1 MEGKIFNGGAV
12 GILEELIE
20 SAEEEKGL
28 IPPNFFFLQL
38 YPELEYCVG
47 LQTIMGCLPF
57 EKFVEACKDPQDET
71 NEMRAKT
78 LHKFWNRQ
86 TASSS
91 TGFPYDVQQLLIVK
105 SNYGDLLYETILKG
119 FREAR
124 VALKI
129 GYYVKPWNLEASR
142 EASLQEIVDKVRT
155 IAHRRRRN
163 VIRRDD

>member
-20 SAEEEKGL
+20 SAEEEVLLASCRL
-28 IPPNFFFLQL
+28 IKL
-38 YPELEYCVG
+38 YPELKHCVG
-47 LQTIMGCLPF
+47 LETIMGCLPF

-78 LHKFWNRQ
+78 LHKIWNRQ

-91 TGFPYDVQQLLIVK
+91 TGFPDDVHQLLIVK
-105 SNYGDLLYETILKG
+105 SNYGDHLYETILKG

-142 EASLQEIVDKVRT
+142 EASLQETVDKVRT

>member
-20 SAEEEKGL
+20 SAEEEVLLASCRL
-28 IPPNFFFLQL
+28 IKL
-38 YPELEYCVG
+38 YPELEHCVG
-47 LQTIMGCLPF
+47 VQTIMGCLPF

-78 LHKFWNRQ
+78 LHKLLL
-86 TASSS
+86 
-91 TGFPYDVQQLLIVK
+91 PHDVQQLLIVK
-105 SNYGDLLYETILKG
+105 SNYGDHLYETILKG

-129 GYYVKPWNLEASR
+129 GYYVKPWNSEASR

-155 IAHRRRRN
+155 IAHRRKRN

>member
-20 SAEEEKGL
+20 SAEEEVLLASCRL
-28 IPPNFFFLQL
+28 IKL
-38 YPELEYCVG
+38 YPELEHCVG
-47 LQTIMGCLPF
+47 VQTIMGCLPF

-105 SNYGDLLYETILKG
+105 SNYGDHLYETILKG

>member
-20 SAEEEKGL
+20 SAEEEVLLASCRLIKVWFLFFVSWILRRVL
-28 IPPNFFFLQL
+28 IPPNVFFLQL
-38 YPELEYCVG
+38 YPELEHCVG
-47 LQTIMGCLPF
+47 VQTIMGCLPF

-78 LHKFWNRQ
+78 LHK
-86 TASSS
+86 
-91 TGFPYDVQQLLIVK
+91 
-105 SNYGDLLYETILKG
+105 
-119 FREAR
+119 

-129 GYYVKPWNLEASR
+129 GYYVKPWNSEASR

-155 IAHRRRRN
+155 IAHRRKRN

>member
-20 SAEEEKGL
+20 SAEEEVLLASCRL
-28 IPPNFFFLQL
+28 IKL
-38 YPELEYCVG
+38 YPELEHCVG
-47 LQTIMGCLPF
+47 VQTIMGCLPF

-78 LHKFWNRQ
+78 LHK
-86 TASSS
+86 
-91 TGFPYDVQQLLIVK
+91 
-105 SNYGDLLYETILKG
+105 
-119 FREAR
+119 

-129 GYYVKPWNLEASR
+129 GYYVKPWNSEASR

-155 IAHRRRRN
+155 IAHRRKRN